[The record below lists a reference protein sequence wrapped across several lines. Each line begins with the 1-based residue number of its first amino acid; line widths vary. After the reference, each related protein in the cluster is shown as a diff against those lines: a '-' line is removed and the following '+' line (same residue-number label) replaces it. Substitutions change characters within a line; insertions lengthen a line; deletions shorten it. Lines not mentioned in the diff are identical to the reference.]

1 MNNAGRS
8 EVSRKW
14 LPFHQ
19 SSERA
24 SNTKWKWLELQQQG
38 ELGLP
43 LGPQVEGVETGSSA
57 GQNRQI
63 ARGRTSILRHS
74 ICRR

>member
-1 MNNAGRS
+1 MPVGSREEPMNNAGRS

-24 SNTKWKWLELQQQG
+24 SNTKWKVAG
-38 ELGLP
+38 ATA
-43 LGPQVEGVETGSSA
+43 TG
-57 GQNRQI
+57 R
-63 ARGRTSILRHS
+63 ARAAFGTSG
-74 ICRR
+74 